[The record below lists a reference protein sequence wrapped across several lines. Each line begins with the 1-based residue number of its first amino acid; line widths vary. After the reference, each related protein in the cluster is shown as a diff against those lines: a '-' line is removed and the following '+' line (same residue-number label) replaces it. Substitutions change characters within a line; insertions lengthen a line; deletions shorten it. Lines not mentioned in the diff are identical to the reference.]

1 MSLGF
6 QTRKLREG
14 RAEIIVPVLNDEW
27 ENEQQARS
35 KAPVFYNP
43 VMKMNRDSAVL
54 VLKAHQAKLMRSVN
68 VCEPLCGSGVRG
80 VRLALEVPEVE
91 KVVMGDLNPKAIRL
105 GEENAR
111 VNGVSSTTEFRL
123 LDANLLLSLHA
134 YPGGRFDYVDI
145 DPYGSPTSF
154 LDTAIRATRNHGL
167 IAATATDMAP
177 LCGVNPKACLRKYGG
192 MPLQSGFCHETA
204 VRLLLGSMMKQGAVH
219 EIAVKPVF
227 SYYADHY
234 IRAFAI
240 CDRGARK
247 ADKIL
252 DEMGYI
258 HYCSG
263 CLHREI
269 TKLNQPMKCEFC
281 GLEMKTGGPLFLGK
295 LADNNFCEEL
305 IEQSREAAIENRLID
320 IISLVK
326 EETRFPPTF
335 FIIDEICSRIGSKS
349 MPTDTVVSL
358 IEDAGFSVTRTHFND
373 RGIKTDASI
382 RELEKI
388 LSRLIDFV
396 EG

>member
-6 QTRKLREG
+6 PTKTLREG
-14 RAEIIVPVLNDEW
+14 SAVIIIPVLDEEW

-54 VLKAHQAKLMRSVN
+54 ALKTHQAKLKRSVN

-91 KVVMGDLNPKAIRL
+91 KVVMGDLNPNAIRL

-111 VNGVSSTTEFRL
+111 VNDVSSVTEFRL

-145 DPYGSPTSF
+145 DPYGSPTPF
-154 LDTAIRATRNHGL
+154 LDTAIRATKNHGL

-177 LCGVNPKACLRKYGG
+177 LCGVNPKACMRKYGG
-192 MPLQSGFCHETA
+192 MPLQGGFCHETA
-204 VRLLLGSMMKQGAVH
+204 VRLLLGSMVKQGAIH

-247 ADKIL
+247 ADKLI
-252 DEMGYI
+252 DEMGFI
-258 HYCSG
+258 HYCPG
-263 CLHREI
+263 CLYRE
-269 TKLNQPMKCEFC
+269 TSNLNESIQCEYC
-281 GLEMKTGGPLFLGK
+281 GSEMKTGGPLFLGK
-295 LADNNFCEEL
+295 LAETKFCEEL
-305 IEQSREAAIENRLID
+305 IEQSRDASIEDRLID

-335 FIIDEICSRIGSKS
+335 FIIDEICSLIGSKS
-349 MPTDTVVSL
+349 IPTDTVFSL
-358 IEDAGFSVTRTHFND
+358 IENAGFTVTRTHFHD

-388 LSRLIDFV
+388 LSK
-396 EG
+396 

>member
-1 MSLGF
+1 MSLDF
-6 QTRKLREG
+6 PTKTLREG
-14 RAEIIVPVLNDEW
+14 RAEIIIPVLDEEW

-35 KAPVFYNP
+35 KAHVFYNP

-54 VLKAHQAKLMRSVN
+54 ALMTYQAKLKRSVN
-68 VCEPLCGSGVRG
+68 ICEPLCGSGVRG

-91 KVVMGDLNPKAIRL
+91 RVVMGDLNPKAIRL
-105 GEENAR
+105 GEENAK
-111 VNGVSSTTEFRL
+111 VNGVSSVTEFRL

-145 DPYGSPTSF
+145 DPYGSPTPY
-154 LDTAIRATRNHGL
+154 LDNAIRATKNHGL

-192 MPLQSGFCHETA
+192 MPLQGGFCHETA
-204 VRLLLGSMMKQGAVH
+204 VRLLLGSMVKQGAVH

-247 ADKIL
+247 ADKL
-252 DEMGYI
+252 LGEMGYI
-258 HYCSG
+258 HYCPG
-263 CLHREI
+263 CLHRE
-269 TKLNQPMKCEFC
+269 TSKLNQPMKCEYC
-281 GLEMKTGGPLFLGK
+281 CSDMKTGGPLFLGK
-295 LADNNFCEEL
+295 LADNEFCDEL
-305 IEQSREAAIENRLID
+305 VEQSSGATIEERLID
-320 IISLVK
+320 IIALVK
-326 EETRFPPTF
+326 EETRFRPTF

-349 MPTDTVVSL
+349 MPTIKVVSL
-358 IEDAGFSVTRTHFND
+358 IENAGFSVTRTHFHD

-388 LSRLIDFV
+388 LS
-396 EG
+396 E